1 VPVPQDLLSSPGF
14 LLAMVGAESRKRW
27 VEGLAQWE
35 TRPSQFA
42 ALMVL
47 GERGPISQRDLAGL
61 IGVDPRNLVTLVDSL
76 EDRGLVARGPHPK
89 DRRRH
94 AVELTA
100 AGRRFLR
107 QLQRSGA
114 AVERDMLAGLDDSER
129 AALGRLLLK
138 LLPTV
143 TTKGE

>member
-1 VPVPQDLLSSPGF
+1 MPQGLLSSPGF

-27 VEGLAQWE
+27 VEGLARWE

-76 EDRGLVARGPHPK
+76 EDRGLVARRPHAK

-94 AVELTA
+94 AVELTP

-107 QLQRSGA
+107 QLQRNGA
-114 AVERDMLAGLDDSER
+114 AVERDMLAALDDSER
-129 AALGRLLLK
+129 ATLGRLLLK

-143 TTKGE
+143 TTKAE